1 MVRENRHDT
10 SNIDEVFSGVNAEG
24 QLVIESAD
32 VLAGNGT
39 PSWQV

>member
-24 QLVIESAD
+24 QLVIESAH

-39 PSWQV
+39 PFWQV